1 MRQKIVWLLAL
12 CCLVISS
19 GCTHSAETREIEE
32 SDWTL
37 RQEEAVTL
45 ADGTAVDLW
54 EANGRL
60 SYRLADGTE
69 LIGVHRDSGPSNVY
83 VSGREDLRWDKLP
96 EEARKNI
103 LAYYERQGKVY
114 DVALE
119 LEKMYADYQTSQ
131 AEQTPFA
138 SGDIVQTISP
148 TASNGRIM
156 AYVTS
161 VILPAGQG
169 RFEERRLGAVFDR
182 ASGEAITI
190 WPLFDLPEDA
200 CRKWLITLAGITEE
214 ELAAEMAGA
223 LTAERI
229 VWLDEGI
236 QMTFSQ
242 AELAS
247 AETSYVLYVDYEE
260 LGEVLQQWVVPE
272 APHRS

>member
-1 MRQKIVWLLAL
+1 MRQKKLLLLVL
-12 CCLVISS
+12 CCLVITS
-19 GCTHSAETREIEE
+19 GCTHSTKTRETE

-37 RQEEAVTL
+37 RQEQAVTL

-69 LIGVHRDSGPSNVY
+69 LISVHRDSGPSNVY
-83 VSGREDLRWDKLP
+83 VSGREDLSWDTLP
-96 EEARKNI
+96 EEAQKNI
-103 LAYYERQGKVY
+103 LAYYEQQGKVY
-114 DVALE
+114 DVEME
-119 LEKMYADYQTSQ
+119 LEKMYADYQNSQ

-148 TASNGRIM
+148 TASNDKII

-161 VILPAGQG
+161 VMLPAGQG
-169 RFEERRLGAVFDR
+169 RFEEQRLGAMFDKKT
-182 ASGEAITI
+182 GEAITI
-190 WPLFDLPEDA
+190 WPLFDLPEEA
-200 CRKWLITLAGITEE
+200 CRKQLIALAGIMDDP
-214 ELAAEMAGA
+214 LAAEMADA

-229 VWLDEGI
+229 VWLDDGL

-247 AETSYVLYVDYEE
+247 AETSYVLSVDYQD
-260 LGEVLQQWVVPE
+260 LRGVLQQWVVPDE
-272 APHRS
+272 PHRS